1 MRIDIG
7 CSLIVWGNARGKLLK
22 RSFPLDSLQE
32 FSKKFKNEKT
42 YMQVLGSP
50 ETLANFAEGEFA
62 PSEARRFSKGFQVG

>member
-32 FSKKFKNEKT
+32 FSKIIKDMYASFGK
-42 YMQVLGSP
+42 S
-50 ETLANFAEGEFA
+50 
-62 PSEARRFSKGFQVG
+62 